1 MPLPSPH
8 QRQRQGSWLVALQF
22 GLLLLLALMAAPQTW
37 RGNWPSLSLGLA
49 ALSVAL
55 VLWTLVHN
63 RLGNFRIHPAPK
75 VEGRL
80 ITSGPYRLVRHPMYT
95 AVLLGGAALAA
106 TAEPSWAWL
115 VWTALVGVLWV
126 KASLEETWLSEHYPP
141 YAAYCSTSKRFI
153 PWLL

>member
-1 MPLPSPH
+1 MPSPSPH

-37 RGNWPSLSLGLA
+37 RGDWPPLSLGLA

-55 VLWTLVHN
+55 VGWTLAHN

-75 VEGRL
+75 VDGRL
-80 ITSGPYRLVRHPMYT
+80 ITGGPYRLVRHPMYT
-95 AVLLGGAALAA
+95 AVLLGGAALAGA
-106 TAEPSWAWL
+106 SEPVGAWL
-115 VWTALVGVLWV
+115 VWLALAGVLWV
-126 KASLEETWLSEHYPP
+126 KASLEETWLSEHYPH

>member
-1 MPLPSPH
+1 MAFFSPH
-8 QRQRQGSWLVALQF
+8 QRQRKGTVLVVLQF
-22 GLLLLLALMAAPQTW
+22 GLLLFLAWMAAPRAWQ
-37 RGNWPSLSLGLA
+37 GEWPPVSVLLA
-49 ALSVAL
+49 ILSVAL
-55 VLWTLVHN
+55 AGWTLAHN

-95 AVLLGGAALAA
+95 AVLLGGAALAEA
-106 TAEPSWAWL
+106 SEPVGAWL
-115 VWTALVGVLWV
+115 VWLALVGVLWV